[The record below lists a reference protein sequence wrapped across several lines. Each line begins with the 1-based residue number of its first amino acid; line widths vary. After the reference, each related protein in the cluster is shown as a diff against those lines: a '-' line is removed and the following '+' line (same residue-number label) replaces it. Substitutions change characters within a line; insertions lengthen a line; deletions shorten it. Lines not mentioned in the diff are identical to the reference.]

1 MDGKMNYPVLAFLF
15 GDSCGTMEWLVIAIV
30 VIIVFGPKNL
40 PDIIRK
46 AGKGM
51 AVMRRAADEFKD
63 QIMQMD
69 QPISKPTDYTVSSP
83 YPEDYDNANPDGDIM
98 TDIDG
103 VPAVNTYV
111 PSVAAE
117 PVAEQHLAAGS
128 EEPSG
133 FPCAGEEVS
142 TAAAPVPVSDTTGES
157 KSC

>member
-1 MDGKMNYPVLAFLF
+1 MNYPVLAFIF
-15 GDSCGTMEWLVIAIV
+15 GDSCGTMEWIVIAIV

-69 QPISKPTDYTVSSP
+69 QPVSKPTDYTVSYP

-111 PSVAAE
+111 PSAPAE
-117 PVAEQHLAAGS
+117 PVPEQHLAAGS
-128 EEPSG
+128 EDPAG
-133 FPCAGEEVS
+133 FPCAGEELS
-142 TAAAPVPVSDTTGES
+142 AGAAPVPAAAPTGEN
-157 KSC
+157 KPC